1 MCYCVLQGFKKI
13 LGGQKMG
20 RAKVIKLTDEE
31 RKTLFSWL
39 HSGTTEY
46 RLAERAKI
54 ILAAAQGQST
64 QGIAETLKTRR
75 ARVSKWRTRF
85 QREGI
90 KGLHDAPRK
99 GAPSRYDHRTERRI
113 LEVLDEPPPE
123 GFATWT
129 GSSVAQRL
137 GDVSSHQVWRVLR
150 LHGIHL
156 QRRRSWCISTDPEFA
171 AKAADIV
178 GLYLDPPENAVVL
191 CVDEKPHI
199 QALERAQGWLRLP
212 NGKALTGYNHDYKRH
227 GTTTLFAALEVV
239 TGLAKA
245 GHFNRR
251 RRREFLLFMNEIV
264 AAYPER
270 EIHVILDNLNT
281 HKPKTDRW
289 LSRHK
294 NVHFHYTPTHASWL
308 NQIEIWFSILARRAL
323 KGVSFTS
330 PREVR
335 EAIDRFLGAHNKN
348 AAPFEWKKREVFPK
362 RLKRYYAELCN

>member
-1 MCYCVLQGFKKI
+1 MGKAKI
-13 LGGQKMG
+13 
-20 RAKVIKLTDEE
+20 IKLSDEE
-31 RKTLFSWL
+31 RKTLFTWL
-39 HSGTTEY
+39 RSGTTEH
-46 RLAERAKI
+46 RLTERAKI
-54 ILAAAQGQST
+54 ILAAAEGQT
-64 QGIAETLKTRR
+64 TRTIAETLKTRP

-85 QREGI
+85 AHNGVEG
-90 KGLHDAPRK
+90 LQDAPRR
-99 GAPSRYDHRTERRI
+99 GAPIRYDKNTERRI

-129 GSSVAQRL
+129 GSLVAQRL
-137 GDVSSHQVWRVLR
+137 GDVSSHQVWRVLG

-227 GTTTLFAALEVV
+227 GTTTLFGALEVV

-245 GHFNRR
+245 GHFKHR

-264 AAYPER
+264 ASYSGK

-289 LSRHK
+289 FSRHK

-330 PREVR
+330 PRQVR
-335 EAIDRFLGAHNKN
+335 EAIDRFLEVHNKN
-348 AAPFEWKKREVFPK
+348 AAPFEWRKRAVFPK
-362 RLKRYYAELCN
+362 SLKHHYADLCN